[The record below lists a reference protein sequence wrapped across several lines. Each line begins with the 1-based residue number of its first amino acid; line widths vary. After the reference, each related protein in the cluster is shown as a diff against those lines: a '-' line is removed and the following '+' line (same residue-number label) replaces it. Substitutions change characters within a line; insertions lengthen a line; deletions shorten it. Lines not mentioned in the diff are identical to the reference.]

1 MPHTVLLVDDEPKIL
16 AGLQRALYSEPYEVL
31 CAHSAQEALHMLQTR
46 PVDVV
51 ISDQDMPAMKGTEL
65 LAQVRAQFPDTVRF
79 ILTGKATL
87 EVAIQAINEGAVS
100 RFFTKPYDNDDLAIT
115 IRQAL
120 QHRDLM
126 VEAQRLLRTVR
137 HQVSPLGQLEDAHPG
152 ITQVR
157 RSPSGAVIAS
167 PEEMSIEEL
176 VSQLRQETAR
186 LEGSWDDPEE
196 A

>member
-1 MPHTVLLVDDEPKIL
+1 MSHTVLLVDDEPKVL
-16 AGLQRALYSEPYEVL
+16 AGLQRALYREPYEVL
-31 CAHSAQEALHMLQTR
+31 CACSAKEALHMLQAR
-46 PVDVV
+46 PVDVM
-51 ISDQDMPAMKGTEL
+51 ISDQDMPSMKGTEL
-65 LAQVRAQFPDTVRF
+65 LARVREQFPDTVRF

-100 RFFTKPYDNDDLAIT
+100 RFFTKPYNNKDLAIT

-120 QHRDLM
+120 QHKELM

-137 HQVSPLGQLEDAHPG
+137 HQIGTLEQLEDAYPG
-152 ITQVR
+152 ITKVR

-176 VSQLRQETAR
+176 LHQLRQETAR
-186 LEGSWDDPEE
+186 LEGYMDDPE
-196 A
+196 